1 MNNEEICKKKKRKK
15 EKDERNERKYIL
27 LNRGNVEGTG
37 KEERNSGETVNGGRR
52 ETTPGRR

>member
-1 MNNEEICKKKKRKK
+1 MKKFAKKKRKK